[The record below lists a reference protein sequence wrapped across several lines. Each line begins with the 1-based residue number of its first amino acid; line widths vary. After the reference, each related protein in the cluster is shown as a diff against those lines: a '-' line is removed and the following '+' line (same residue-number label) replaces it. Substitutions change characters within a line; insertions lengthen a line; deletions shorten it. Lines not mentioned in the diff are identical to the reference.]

1 MTEIASRAQLRM
13 SYLRW
18 ALVTVPLILLLGT
31 FSGVA
36 ANSGY
41 SNAWFA
47 ALRKPAFMPPA
58 WAFPV
63 AWTILYICL
72 GLALA
77 LILHARGARG
87 RPLALTLFLVQLVL
101 NFAWSPLF
109 FAAHKVSLAFGV
121 IVAMVVIAAVAAF
134 LFFRI
139 RRTAGLLMLPYLA
152 WLVFAGMLNHAIG
165 SLNPDAELAAPA
177 SGTDIPL

>member
-41 SNAWFA
+41 DNLWFA

-63 AWTILYICL
+63 AWTILYVAL

-87 RPLALTLFLVQLVL
+87 RPLALILFLLQLAL

-121 IVAMVVIAAVAAF
+121 IVLMVVLASVAAF
-134 LFFRI
+134 LFYRI
-139 RRTAGLLMLPYLA
+139 RRVAGLLMLPYLA
-152 WLVFAGMLNHAIG
+152 WLLFAGALNHAIG
-165 SLNPDAELAAPA
+165 SLNPEAELAAPA